1 MNEEEI
7 ELGRTYR
14 CHPIGFEECV
24 EGEVI
29 SKMTNCAIV
38 RINQCEEIDQ
48 EQRDDKSNMVV
59 VKYSNFIPS

>member
-7 ELGRTYR
+7 ELGRNYR

-29 SKMTNCAIV
+29 SKMTNCAVV
-38 RINQCEEIDQ
+38 RINQCEEVDQ
-48 EQRDDKSNMVV
+48 EQ
-59 VKYSNFIPS
+59 